1 MLLQTLVAESVSREI
16 ERKHFEEYRRRSP
29 GIRQRIRRK

>member
-1 MLLQTLVAESVSREI
+1 MLLETLIAESVNREF
-16 ERKHFEEYRRRSP
+16 ERKHYEKYRRRSP